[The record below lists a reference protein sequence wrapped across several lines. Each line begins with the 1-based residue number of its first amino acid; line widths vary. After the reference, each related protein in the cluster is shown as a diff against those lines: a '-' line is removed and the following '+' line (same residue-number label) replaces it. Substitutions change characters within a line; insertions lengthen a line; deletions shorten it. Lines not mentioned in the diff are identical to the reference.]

1 MFKEAGGKLEIF
13 GVRRRFP
20 AAQVTKEAEA
30 VMDENAIWYHVVTV
44 VSLVIFKL
52 AVLVIGYLI
61 ARLGHD
67 LLVKGVS
74 GEFKFHTEFKG
85 TKADLIS
92 ASPGVFFILMATILI
107 AIGVIKDKPFATKVT
122 RTQIETAGERTGQD
136 TPGNKP
142 GLPPSPPK
150 EVKQ

>member
-1 MFKEAGGKLEIF
+1 
-13 GVRRRFP
+13 
-20 AAQVTKEAEA
+20 
-30 VMDENAIWYHVVTV
+30 MDQNAIWYHVVTV

-67 LLVKGVS
+67 LLIKGVS

-85 TKADLIS
+85 TNADLIS
-92 ASPGVFFILMATILI
+92 ASPGIFFILMATILI

-122 RTQIETAGERTGQD
+122 RTQIETAGERRSGEVSAS
-136 TPGNKP
+136 KP
-142 GLPPSPPK
+142 DLPVNPPK
-150 EVKQ
+150 EITQ